1 MRKIFFFGICLAIA
15 GGMGCESVAP
25 QPVTMVHASG
35 GDSLDV
41 LLLSERRFIEAE
53 KLLVEHRNEAAARQL
68 HEGILAFRI
77 ETGKATGRE
86 AARVNRSIWL
96 LTRLRSRLQVGDAVK
111 VEEIQSAIAAAA
123 NARPVNHHEQAKPTE
138 TYKQISVPVNQ

>member
-1 MRKIFFFGICLAIA
+1 MRKILFLGLCLAIV
-15 GGMGCESVAP
+15 GGMGCESVVP
-25 QPVTMVHASG
+25 QPTSVHASG

-53 KLLVEHRNEAAARQL
+53 KLLIAHRNEAAARQL

-96 LTRLRSRLQVGDAVK
+96 LTRLRSRLQVGEEVS
-111 VEEIQSAIAAAA
+111 VEEIQGAILEAA
-123 NARPVNHHEQAKPTE
+123 NARPMMHREQAKRPE
-138 TYKQISVPVNQ
+138 MYKQIAVPVNQ